1 MNEYQL
7 MQDTWQNVN
16 NLAALAATPGIDEDT
31 KQEVNVLIRSLLK
44 NLNPLFQKLSANAS
58 GIVTA

>member
-1 MNEYQL
+1 MNEYQI

-31 KQEVNVLIRSLLK
+31 KKEANAMIRQLLK
-44 NLNPLFQKLSANAS
+44 NLNPLFQKLSAAS
-58 GIVTA
+58 VGIVTN